1 MEINAVIAIIRT
13 DALDQVQTCLRE
25 LGIEGISISQ
35 VKGYGEYEDFYSR
48 DHMTVH
54 VRLEIFTNAARA
66 EKIAACI
73 MQAAHAGQPDDG
85 IVTILPVNKF
95 YRIRTQSE
103 VDFDE
108 PAK

>member
-13 DALDQVQTCLRE
+13 DALDQVEACLQE
-25 LGIEGISISQ
+25 LDIEGISISQ

-54 VRLEIFTNAARA
+54 SRLEIFTSASRA
-66 EKIAACI
+66 EEIARCI
-73 MQAAHAGQPDDG
+73 MKAAHAGQPDDG
-85 IVTILPVNKF
+85 IVTILPAKKF

-103 VDFDE
+103 VELD
-108 PAK
+108 ASAT

>member
-1 MEINAVIAIIRT
+1 METNAVIAIIRT
-13 DALDQVQTCLRE
+13 DALEQVESRLQE
-25 LGIEGISISQ
+25 LGIKGISISQ

-54 VRLEIFTNAARA
+54 VRLEVFTAAARA
-66 EKIAACI
+66 EKIAHCI
-73 MQAAHAGQPDDG
+73 MQAAHTGQPDDG

-108 PAK
+108 STK

>member
-1 MEINAVIAIIRT
+1 MEINVVIAIVRT
-13 DALDQVQTCLRE
+13 DALEHVKSCLQE

-54 VRLEIFTNAARA
+54 VRIEIFTSASRA
-66 EKIAACI
+66 EKIAQCI
-73 MQAAHAGQPDDG
+73 MKAAHGGQSDDG
-85 IVTILPVNKF
+85 IVTILPAKRF